1 MQNRGLLS
9 AAWAKI
15 ITCIL
20 VVCLSI
26 VTITA
31 LVSIKLSTDM
41 IGENESEIYTYLT
54 ETVGLNTAAAAGVM
68 ANLYRESSFNPEAV
82 DSAGI
87 SFGLCQWTGTRY
99 TDLQEYCRTNSLSS
113 TSMEGQLAFLNHELN
128 TTQYKVLEYLQEV
141 DDTAQGAYDAGYYF
155 CVYYER
161 PADTELN
168 AVSRASL
175 ARDTYWPR
183 YKDLITADEFEES
196 SLSSTAGTNSSAAAD
211 VGSSGADAENSSGE

>member
-20 VVCLSI
+20 MVCLSI

-31 LVSIKLSTDM
+31 IVTIKLSTDM

-99 TDLQEYCRTNSLSS
+99 TDFQEYCRTNGYSS

-141 DDTAQGAYDAGYYF
+141 EDTAQGAYDAGYYF

-183 YKDLITADEFEES
+183 YEDMITTEEFEES
-196 SLSSTAGTNSSAAAD
+196 GLSSTAGTNTDSTAAETGSSA
-211 VGSSGADAENSSGE
+211 SSDSD